1 MASEIRV
8 NKLENR
14 VGLGT
19 VECTNTGIVV
29 SGIVTATSFEGS
41 GANLTGVLKNIL
53 EDSSPQLGADL
64 DTNGFGILVDDNKV
78 VNFGNNNDLMIYH
91 SGTHSYI
98 KNKTNNLYIMST
110 NTEYGIEVHGD
121 GKVRLNYDNSP
132 KIETTNTGAVV
143 TGIITAT
150 SRVSLGNNTTN
161 AVDLEFGTNRGS
173 AGDTLANINWKWN
186 NTYVAQIRG
195 MAGSDT
201 TNKDDAHLNFYT
213 ASAGSLVERL
223 RIFNDGRVQIAGQN
237 AIAATSLTHRLLVRS
252 QNTSDAIAIV
262 GRNGDHIGELSFYQ
276 SDASTKIGDIE
287 GHSTHLSIVS
297 RVGYMSFAT
306 GGTSEKVRIDTNG
319 RLLIG
324 KTSGDHIL
332 DINASNSEIRLSKAS
347 ESNYT
352 GIQLDKDASGNA
364 GGYIGLAGNAG
375 HYSNTS
381 AQHDIIIR
389 SESNLLFSTS
399 GATERLR
406 IESGGNATF
415 TTNQVKLYNAT
426 DNSNTYFYTQNTGGG
441 NAGVRMKNQDGDWTI
456 IANDSLR
463 FRDEEASADR
473 LNITSG
479 GHLVT
484 GAATAPNQA
493 ANDGS
498 VFLKN
503 DATLGFL
510 SEGGSLTFNAYYN
523 GGWKYYTS
531 GDAHILWGSGDG
543 INLSMAGA
551 GTANNTVS
559 FSRAF
564 QVTTTKAFHFGSQTS
579 LGKYGDNVQG
589 CSWYDEKNSWQ
600 QGQNGS
606 IGWSMWYLNKI
617 GGTDNRLIQF
627 NSSGSNIGYIVRSGS
642 NVAYQTSSDYR
653 LKKDVVALPNGIDR
667 VKQLRPVAFKW
678 IADDSDMEGFL
689 AHEAQEICPYAVS
702 GTKDE
707 VATEDHGDRKKG
719 DMIVQ
724 AIDYGEFTPLL
735 TAAMKE
741 LIAKVETLEAEVA
754 ALKG

>member
-19 VECTNTGIVV
+19 VEYTNTGIVV
-29 SGIVTATSFEGS
+29 SGIVTATEGV
-41 GANLTGVLKNIL
+41 AI
-53 EDSSPQLGADL
+53 P
-64 DTNGFGILVDDNKV
+64 DNKV
-78 VNFGNNNDLMIYH
+78 VNFGNSNDLMIYH
-91 SGTHSYI
+91 SGTHGYI

-110 NTEYGIEVHGD
+110 NTEYGIEVYGD

-132 KIETTNTGAVV
+132 KIETTNTGAIV

-213 ASAGSLVERL
+213 ASAGSLIERL
-223 RIFNDGRVQIAGQN
+223 RITSGGDVLIADTSNSVYNDTSGGGMNLKANGQIVTKKQASSTADPLVWLNDTGQTTNKFIVFAQDGTEKASIGLAGN
-237 AIAATSLTHRLLVRS
+237 DLRFAR
-252 QNTSDAIAIV
+252 D
-262 GRNGDHIGELSFYQ
+262 
-276 SDASTKIGDIE
+276 
-287 GHSTHLSIVS
+287 
-297 RVGYMSFAT
+297 GYNETF
-306 GGTSEKVRIDTNG
+306 RIDSSG

-324 KTSGDHIL
+324 KISGDHIL
-332 DINASNSEIRLSKAS
+332 DINASSSEIRLSKEN

-352 GIQLDKDASGNA
+352 GIQLDRDASGNA

-375 HYSNTS
+375 HYANTS

-389 SESNLLFSTS
+389 SESNLLFTTS

-406 IESGGNATF
+406 IKSDGTIKIGNTSGFTTTDIPLQVHNASGTASQMQFTSTGTGATTTSRGFRVGYNGSGGQLWNF
-415 TTNQVKLYNAT
+415 ENNY
-426 DNSNTYFYTQNTGGG
+426 
-441 NAGVRMKNQDGDWTI
+441 
-456 IANDSLR
+456 LR
-463 FRDEEASADR
+463 FATNNTER
-473 LNITSG
+473 LLISSS

-484 GAATAPNQA
+484 GNSTAPNQA

-551 GTANNTVS
+551 GTANNAVS

-617 GGTDNRLIQF
+617 GGSDNRLIQF

-678 IADDSDMEGFL
+678 IQDDSDMEGFL

-707 VATEDHGDRKKG
+707 VALEDYGDRKKG

>member
-1 MASEIRV
+1 MSNSGSANLVMGNSRASTP
-8 NKLENR
+8 
-14 VGLGT
+14 G
-19 VECTNTGIVV
+19 
-29 SGIVTATSFEGS
+29 GS
-41 GANLTGVLKNIL
+41 GGALVQ
-53 EDSSPQLGADL
+53 DSRLGYISFVGDDGTDMNTVGAAIVAEL
-64 DTNGFGILVDDNKV
+64 DSNASSNSMPG
-78 VNFGNNNDLMIYH
+78 
-91 SGTHSYI
+91 
-98 KNKTNNLYIMST
+98 
-110 NTEYGIEVHGD
+110 
-121 GKVRLNYDNSP
+121 RL
-132 KIETTNTGAVV
+132 
-143 TGIITAT
+143 
-150 SRVSLGNNTTN
+150 R
-161 AVDLEFGTNRGS
+161 
-173 AGDTLANINWKWN
+173 
-186 NTYVAQIRG
+186 
-195 MAGSDT
+195 
-201 TNKDDAHLNFYT
+201 FYT
-213 ASAGSLVERL
+213 GGNSNERL
-223 RIFNDGRVQIAGQN
+223 RINADGKIGISRTPTQHPLEVGHASEPTI
-237 AIAATSLTHRLLVRS
+237 SLWR
-252 QNTSDAIAIV
+252 
-262 GRNGDHIGELSFYQ
+262 G
-276 SDASTKIGDIE
+276 STK
-287 GHSTHLSIVS
+287 SAALQAQS
-297 RVGYMSFAT
+297 
-306 GGTSEKVRIDTNG
+306 GGTYIYSYE
-319 RLLIG
+319 
-324 KTSGDHIL
+324 
-332 DINASNSEIRLSKAS
+332 NAPLYFSVN
-347 ESNYT
+347 
-352 GIQLDKDASGNA
+352 
-364 GGYIGLAGNAG
+364 
-375 HYSNTS
+375 S
-381 AQHDIIIR
+381 AQGFT
-389 SESNLLFSTS
+389 N
-399 GATERLR
+399 RL
-406 IESGGNATF
+406 
-415 TTNQVKLYNAT
+415 Q
-426 DNSNTYFYTQNTGGG
+426 
-441 NAGVRMKNQDGDWTI
+441 
-456 IANDSLR
+456 
-463 FRDEEASADR
+463 
-473 LNITSG
+473 ITAG

-484 GAATAPNQA
+484 GGATAPNQA
-493 ANDGS
+493 SSDGS

-510 SEGGSLTFNAYYN
+510 SQGGSLTFNAYYN

-551 GTANNTVS
+551 GTANNAVS

-617 GGTDNRLIQF
+617 GGSDNRLIQF

-653 LKKDVVALPNGIDR
+653 LKKDVVTLPNGIDR